1 MKWAFRLLRRFVH
14 ERRLCRFYA
23 YDPRQGTG
31 QADARIRIYSTWA
44 ELPEA
49 VRRVALPRFRMN
61 AMYYR
66 MRRGE
71 ARLLCHSE
79 DGKPVDAYGWIQGWR
94 PFQRKFAALARDG
107 LMLGPYWTAPEAR
120 GHGLYGRLLGHSLS
134 VCLKDRPILI
144 YTSPDNSASQR
155 GIAKAGLQPC
165 RGWQL
170 HRREASVV
178 GCGRWC
184 LRC

>member
-1 MKWAFRLLRRFVH
+1 MKRAIRLLRRFVH
-14 ERRLCRFYA
+14 ERRVCRFYA

-49 VRRVALPRFRMN
+49 VRRRVLPRFRMN

-66 MRRGE
+66 LRRGE
-71 ARLLCHSE
+71 ARLLCHSA
-79 DGKPVDAYGWIQGWR
+79 DGEQVDAYGWIQDWR
-94 PFQRKFAALARDG
+94 PFRRKFAALAREG

-120 GHGLYGRLLGHSLS
+120 GRGLYGRLLGQSLS

-144 YTSPDNSASQR
+144 YTSPDNSASRR
-155 GIAKAGLQPC
+155 GIEKAGFQP
-165 RGWQL
+165 RGEWQL
-170 HRREASVV
+170 DVWFGCISRLRRIS
-178 GCGRWC
+178 G
-184 LRC
+184 